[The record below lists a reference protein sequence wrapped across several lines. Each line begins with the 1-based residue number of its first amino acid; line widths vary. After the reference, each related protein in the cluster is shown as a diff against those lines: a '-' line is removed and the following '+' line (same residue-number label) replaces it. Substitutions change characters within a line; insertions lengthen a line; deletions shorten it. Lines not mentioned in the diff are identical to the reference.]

1 MAELAVLVYLAL
13 VLMVAQAV
21 PELIVVV
28 AAAVVEVQ

>member
-28 AAAVVEVQ
+28 AAAVALVQ